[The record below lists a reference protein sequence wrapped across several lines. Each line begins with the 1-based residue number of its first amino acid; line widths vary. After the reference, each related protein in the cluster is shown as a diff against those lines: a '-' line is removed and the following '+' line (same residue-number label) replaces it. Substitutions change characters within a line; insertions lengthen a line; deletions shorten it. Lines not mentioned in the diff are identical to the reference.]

1 MDPILIAIILG
12 AAFGILL
19 HKGGVT
25 DYGRILGVFL
35 FRDFTVLKIMLTAIV
50 VGGLGV
56 HLLVAQ
62 GFAAWEVKGAD
73 LWPVVIGSA
82 LFGIGMAVY
91 GYCPG
96 TGVAAAATGRMD
108 ALIGLGGMLAG
119 GVLYAYTSPTLLA
132 AIAGRAN
139 LGKVRLGEVTGLPSW
154 AWFAILIVIAG
165 SVFALISRIE
175 RRRAAGRPPE

>member
-12 AAFGILL
+12 TAFGILL

-35 FRDFTVLKIMLTAIV
+35 FRDFTVLKIMLTAII
-50 VGGLGV
+50 VGGIGV

-62 GFAAWEVKGAD
+62 GYAAWEVKGAD
-73 LWPVVIGSA
+73 LWPVVVGSA

-96 TGVAAAATGRMD
+96 TGVAAAASGRMD

-119 GVLYAYTSPTLLA
+119 GVLYAYTSPAVHGAL
-132 AIAGRAN
+132 AGRAN
-139 LGKVRLGEVTGLPSW
+139 LGKVRLSEITGLPSW
-154 AWFAILIVIAG
+154 GWFIILAIIAG
-165 SVFALISRIE
+165 SVFALIQAVE
-175 RRRAAGRPPE
+175 RRRAAAKT